1 MELYYLM
8 LTGSLSGLISILAHS
23 VVGSGLNLVRGSP
36 QDPSGTWSTVA
47 ISEALLHMLCGVGL
61 GVLFWLS
68 WGLAA
73 IVDIAWWMRGLVF
86 AGLCWIALIAPTRTR
101 SGARTS
107 TRVARRAAHRRALGH
122 DLRRCRSCMCVELA
136 RPSVRPARAGG

>member
-23 VVGSGLNLVRGSP
+23 VVGSGLNLVRGSS

-86 AGLCWIALIAPTRTR
+86 AGLCWIALIAPPVLDL
-101 SGARTS
+101 AL
-107 TRVARRAAHRRALGH
+107 ARRLASRAALLIAVRWATTCAVAG
-122 DLRRCRSCMCVELA
+122 LA
-136 RPSVRPARAGG
+136 CAWSWRGLL